1 MRQQSM
7 AMIAKIVIAWHFQ
20 PNMFF
25 NNKIKTLICRGYEKF
40 QHGTSRSFVVTH
52 TDNIGPVRK
61 VDLYW
66 EYDMDVLQPRS
77 ICFLWC
83 NDHLY
88 VSSVKVEETR
98 DANPRE

>member
-1 MRQQSM
+1 MVF
-7 AMIAKIVIAWHFQ
+7 KLVLV
-20 PNMFF
+20 
-25 NNKIKTLICRGYEKF
+25 TLRANYCSGYEKF

-52 TDNIGPVRK
+52 TDNIGPIRK

-88 VSSVKVEETR
+88 VSSVKVEETK
-98 DANPRE
+98 DINARE